1 MITTTNTNRIKVAK
15 TPIVAIVPRFMRPS
29 SPNVTQP
36 INQRDSLISKL
47 LDTTSSNL
55 IRTVYLFQ
63 YYTYIPPI
71 LPDFLRL
78 IAKGSNTQL
87 KEIGC
92 HIPDS
97 VHIVAISVRFSK
109 KGEITVIDEF
119 M

>member
-1 MITTTNTNRIKVAK
+1 
-15 TPIVAIVPRFMRPS
+15 MRPS

-36 INQRDSLISKL
+36 MIQRDSLISEL
-47 LDTTSSNL
+47 LDITSSNFYTL
-55 IRTVYLFQ
+55 IHTILQ

-78 IAKGSNTQL
+78 IARGSNTQL

-109 KGEITVIDEF
+109 KEWETVIDEF
-119 M
+119 LYTLE

>member
-1 MITTTNTNRIKVAK
+1 
-15 TPIVAIVPRFMRPS
+15 MRPS

-36 INQRDSLISKL
+36 MIQRDSLISEV
-47 LDTTSSNL
+47 LDITSSYTL
-55 IRTVYLFQ
+55 IHTILQ
-63 YYTYIPPI
+63 YYIYIPPI

-78 IAKGSNTQL
+78 IARGSNTQL

-109 KGEITVIDEF
+109 KEWETVIDEF
-119 M
+119 LYTLE